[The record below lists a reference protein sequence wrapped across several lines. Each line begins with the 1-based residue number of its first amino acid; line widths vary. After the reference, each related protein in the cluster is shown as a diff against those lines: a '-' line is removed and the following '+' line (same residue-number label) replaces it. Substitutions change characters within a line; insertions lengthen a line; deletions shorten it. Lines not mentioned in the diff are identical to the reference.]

1 MSTRP
6 TVAAPTHPIPWD
18 RLAQSIA
25 DGEAVLILGP
35 DAIPLYP
42 SGVTNTDR
50 SAEEMTFSRLSRRLI
65 RETPEIGINFFYER
79 DNLFLF
85 RDEMSKKLARK
96 TVRELA
102 RDTRWLPDEELLRQ
116 IVAMPFHLVLSL
128 APDRIVYDAFVRH
141 FREPQFD
148 FCSPY
153 YKDPGKPL
161 RAPDRH
167 NPLVYNLCGNV
178 LEKLDSP
185 ILDFFD
191 LFQLLIKLL
200 GNSDEVPTWLSRKL
214 READTYILLGV
225 QLDRWYYQLFLH
237 YLNGLDHN
245 AFTNVNQNFP
255 FLSQVGDDMREFV
268 LSQFNIRQIAT
279 ARSDFD
285 TLYQTCAQKGIL
297 RELHDPLSTEQT
309 QIRVLVT
316 QLKYEEAFDLL
327 ERGLEDRELQ
337 VDLPQLKAR
346 YQQWKQ
352 HRQNSTADPRDLD
365 LEINKIRYALLTYAG
380 QMTAV

>member
-128 APDRIVYDAFVRH
+128 SPDRIVYDAFVRH

-161 RAPDRH
+161 REPDRH

-185 ILDFFD
+185 VLDFFD
-191 LFQLLIKLL
+191 LFQLFIKLL

-237 YLNGLDHN
+237 YLNGLDNN

-327 ERGLEDRELQ
+327 ENGLEDRELQ